1 MFESKTPKPINHSTA
16 RGFACSAKVYVAVGL
31 KAKHMRSIPSA
42 LQAKLNSGVTTLC
55 RCWRIARRD
64 GVVQG
69 FTDHDED
76 VALGALICRAGTG
89 LTGSEATSKL
99 GLAVDGSEVSGALA
113 SDTLSEADL
122 AAGRYDAA
130 AIETYLV
137 DWSEP
142 ALNVLLGKGSLGE
155 VRREGQAFAAE
166 VRGLADRLSQESGRR
181 YTANCSAD
189 LGDAR
194 CTVDLSNAAFLGT
207 GTIAVLGGTSTFTAS
222 GLDTF
227 TESWFSAGR
236 LAWTSGPNIGL
247 AVEVK
252 RHHID
257 AASVIIELWQAMP
270 EPLAIGDAFDV
281 TAGCDKRFET
291 CRDRFA
297 NALNFRGFPHIPGN
311 DFVTSYAVS
320 GEPGNDG
327 KSLQQ

>member
-1 MFESKTPKPINHSTA
+1 
-16 RGFACSAKVYVAVGL
+16 
-31 KAKHMRSIPSA
+31 MRTIPAA
-42 LQAKLNSGVTTLC
+42 LQAKLDSGVTTLC

-76 VALGALICRAGTG
+76 ITLGALVCRAGTG
-89 LTGSEATSKL
+89 LTGSEATGKL
-99 GLAVDGSEVSGALA
+99 GLAVTGSEVSGALA

-130 AIETYLV
+130 AIDTYLV

-142 ALNVLLGKGSLGE
+142 GLNVLLARGVLGE

-166 VRGLADRLSQESGRR
+166 VRGLADRLNQETGRR
-181 YTANCSAD
+181 YTATCSAD

-194 CTVDLSNAAFLGT
+194 CTVDLSNTALRGV
-207 GTIAVLGGTSTFTAS
+207 GTIAALGGTSSFTAA
-222 GLDTF
+222 GLGAF
-227 TESWFSAGR
+227 AENWFSAGR
-236 LAWTSGPNIGL
+236 LEWTGGANVSL

-252 RHHID
+252 RHRVE
-257 AASVIIELWQAMP
+257 ASAVIIDLWQAMP
-270 EPLAIGDAFDV
+270 EPLSLGDAFIV
-281 TAGCDKRFET
+281 TAGCDKRLET
-291 CRDRFA
+291 CRDRFN

-311 DFVTSYAVS
+311 DFITRYAVS

-327 KSLQQ
+327 GSMQS

>member
-1 MFESKTPKPINHSTA
+1 
-16 RGFACSAKVYVAVGL
+16 
-31 KAKHMRSIPSA
+31 MRTIPTA
-42 LQAKLNSGVTTLC
+42 LQAKLDSGVTTLC

-76 VALGALICRAGTG
+76 VVLSALTCRAGTG
-89 LTGSEATSKL
+89 LSGSEATSKL
-99 GLAVDGSEVSGALA
+99 GLAVVGSEVSGALA

-142 ALNVLLGKGSLGE
+142 ALNVLLAKGVLGE

-166 VRGLADRLSQESGRR
+166 VRGLADRLNQESGRR
-181 YTANCSAD
+181 YSATCSAD

-194 CTVDLSNAAFLGT
+194 CTVDLSNAAFRGS
-207 GTIAVLGGTSTFTAS
+207 GTIVALGGTSTFTAA
-222 GLDTF
+222 GLDAF

-236 LAWTSGPNIGL
+236 LSWTAGANAAL
-247 AVEVK
+247 AIEVK
-252 RHHID
+252 RHRLD
-257 AASVIIELWQAMP
+257 AGSVIIELWQAMP
-270 EPLAIGDAFDV
+270 EPLAQGDAFIV
-281 TAGCDKRFET
+281 TAGCDKRFVT

-297 NALNFRGFPHIPGN
+297 NVLNFRGFPHIPGN
-311 DFVTSYAVS
+311 DFVTSFAVS
-320 GEPGNDG
+320 DEPGNDG
-327 KSLQQ
+327 GSLQR